1 MNFKGKVALITGA
14 SRGLGHAVACRIVA
28 GGGQVVL
35 ADIREAEGQAA
46 AAELGAAALF
56 VSLDVTSP
64 EQWTS
69 AVQGAVDHFGGVDIL
84 VNSAGIFFMRSIE
97 DTTPEMFESM
107 YRVNQLGPFL
117 GMRTVLP
124 VMRAR
129 GGGVMVNLSSTS
141 GLKGFR
147 DTIAYGASKWAVR
160 GMSKVAARELG
171 EHNIRVLSVHPG
183 VIDTPM
189 NQEQL
194 GAEGLAAAGRMNPL
208 GRCANPE
215 EVAEFIAFLAS
226 DAAGF
231 CTGSE
236 YVIDGGSS
244 S

>member
-1 MNFKGKVALITGA
+1 M
-14 SRGLGHAVACRIVA
+14 
-28 GGGQVVL
+28 
-35 ADIREAEGQAA
+35 
-46 AAELGAAALF
+46 AAELGTAALF

-64 EQWTS
+64 GQWAS
-69 AVQGAVDHFGGVDIL
+69 AVRCAVDRFGGVDIL
-84 VNSAGIFFMRSIE
+84 INSAGIFFMRSIE

-129 GGGVMVNLSSTS
+129 GGGVVINLSSTS
-141 GLKGFR
+141 GLRGFR

-160 GMSKVAARELG
+160 GMSRIAARELG
-171 EHNIRVLSVHPG
+171 EDKIRVLSVHPG

-194 GAEGLAAAGRMNPL
+194 GPEGIAAAGRMNPL
-208 GRCANPE
+208 GRAASPV

-226 DAAGF
+226 DSAGF
-231 CTGSE
+231 CSGSE